1 MNNKKLADAVERYE
15 LTRQQVTKLTDQRA
29 KLITLCMNQRV
40 NFFPPYEAT
49 GFCPKVAKDDLDEL
63 IRDNPS
69 EAEDYNYE
77 EVLEANHDNGT
88 CCQNCWDAW
97 EIKTGP
103 LAKARHDFGN
113 AKPSLSRWGKILMK
127 KKPL

>member
-1 MNNKKLADAVERYE
+1 MNNKMLQDAVERYE
-15 LTRQQVTKLTDQRA
+15 RSRQQVAILTDQRA
-29 KLITLCMNQRV
+29 KLLVLCMNEKAGLS
-40 NFFPPYEAT
+40 PPYET
-49 GFCPKVAKDDLDEL
+49 NGFCPKVAKDDLDEL
-63 IRDNPS
+63 IRDNPT

-88 CCQNCWDAW
+88 CCQNCWDAY

-113 AKPSLSRWGKILMK
+113 AKRSLSRLGKILMK

>member
-1 MNNKKLADAVERYE
+1 MNGKKLEDAVSNYER
-15 LTRQQVTKLTDQRA
+15 TRQQLTKLTDQRA
-29 KLITLCMNQRV
+29 KLLILCTNEKFGL
-40 NFFPPYEAT
+40 NHPLEKT

-63 IRDNPS
+63 IRDNPV
-69 EAEDYNYE
+69 EAEAYNYG

-88 CCQNCWDAW
+88 CCQNCWDAY

-113 AKPSLSRWGKILMK
+113 AKRSLSRWGKILMK